1 MSTQD
6 KQKTT
11 RTAPQRKD
19 VLLRLKNSTLVAA
32 WTEGE
37 LTGRPDHHVIVH
49 AANGSTY
56 GVPESD
62 LVAKE

>member
-1 MSTQD
+1 MSTE

-19 VLLRLKNSTLVAA
+19 VLLRIKNGTLVAA

-37 LTGRPDHHVIVH
+37 LTGRPEHHVIVH

-62 LVAKE
+62 LVVKE